1 MQYTAGPPGL
11 SCVQYT
17 AGPSGLSCVQYTAGP
32 PGLGPAVY
40 CRPRAV
46 CFTGGGVYGAAPVS
60 QWVSAPFLPWVRVLV
75 LCPASSPPCTR
86 VLLRPFPGLRIP
98 ASLLCRLL
106 SELPREWGI
115 GLPGP
120 TGSADPAPALGP
132 RAARLRPSAE
142 KLGCTGWGKRA
153 RPYRKRAQRPAGAD
167 RWDWSVRGLL
177 PFWST
182 GLENMLRAVISFPET
197 PRRKTRRET
206 GSRRNPSASS

>member
-60 QWVSAPFLPWVRVLV
+60 RWVSAPFLPWVRVLV

-142 KLGCTGWGKRA
+142 KLGCTGWGKRGPSLPQTGA
-153 RPYRKRAQRPAGAD
+153 EAG
-167 RWDWSVRGLL
+167 RCGPL
-177 PFWST
+177 
-182 GLENMLRAVISFPET
+182 GLECEGSSSILEHRLGKHAPSSHFIS
-197 PRRKTRRET
+197 
-206 GSRRNPSASS
+206 